1 MSATNVLCAGIIVA
15 DHVSSP
21 IPRLPG
27 PGELVLADQLLLTIG
42 GCAANVAVDLVKLG
56 VSAAVVGRVGGD
68 VFGQVVAGMLR
79 QHGVDVSPL
88 QVSPGL
94 NTSQTLIV
102 NVAGQDRRFI
112 HTFGANAGFQAADLP
127 P

>member
-56 VSAAVVGRVGGD
+56 GSAAVAGRVGGD
-68 VFGQVVAGMLR
+68 VFGKVVAGMLG
-79 QHGVDVSPL
+79 QPGVAGSPL
-88 QVSPGL
+88 RVSRGL
-94 NTSQTLIV
+94 DPSKT
-102 NVAGQDRRFI
+102 
-112 HTFGANAGFQAADLP
+112 
-127 P
+127 